1 MAVNFAEI
9 RVKGKNTMVPSVEI
23 DGRTVIVTGKWIKTA
38 AIRDEE
44 VVEGDPV
51 KNPAAFITAL
61 TKGDL
66 KADVLTFFQRPP
78 DVTPKFKYHFE
89 WDNYAAVPIT
99 TFQDWWENRLPQEAR
114 KNTRRSAKRGV
125 VVKAVPFD
133 DELAR
138 GIHKL
143 CNETPVRQG
152 RPFWHYGKD
161 FETVKREHA
170 TYLERSE
177 FIGAYFQDE
186 LIGFIKMVYVD
197 RVAVIFHILALNS
210 HYDKRPMNALI
221 TKAME
226 VCAQKGVGYFVYDK
240 YIYGNK
246 KDSSLVEFKRRNGF
260 EQINFPRYYI
270 PLTLKGR
277 IYVDLRLYRG
287 AIGLLPEPVLKRLL
301 RIRDWLN
308 KKKEESAKEK
318 TDCPPSRLASE

>member
-1 MAVNFAEI
+1 MAVDFAEI
-9 RVKGKNTMVPSVEI
+9 RVKGKNTLVPSVEI

-44 VVEGDPV
+44 VMEGELV
-51 KNPAAFITAL
+51 KNPAAFIAAL
-61 TKGDL
+61 TKGEL
-66 KADVLTFFQRPP
+66 KADVLNFFQRPP
-78 DVTPKFKYHFE
+78 DVTPKLKYHFE
-89 WDNYAAVPIT
+89 WDNYAAVAIT

-125 VVKAVPFD
+125 VVKVVSFD
-133 DELAR
+133 DGLAR

-143 CNETPVRQG
+143 CNETSVRQG

-197 RVAVIFHILALNS
+197 RVATIFHILAMNS
-210 HYDKRPMNALI
+210 HCDKRPMNALI
-221 TKAME
+221 AKAME
-226 VCAQKGVGYFVYDK
+226 VCAQKGVGYCVYGK

-277 IYVDLRLYRG
+277 IYVGLRLYRG
-287 AIGLLPEPVLKRLL
+287 AVGLLPGPVLKRLL

-308 KKKEESAKEK
+308 KRKEK
-318 TDCPPSRLASE
+318 SAEETSDCQPSRLVAE

>member
-1 MAVNFAEI
+1 MAVNFLEIRMKGKSTRVPSAEI
-9 RVKGKNTMVPSVEI
+9 ERRTM
-23 DGRTVIVTGKWIKTA
+23 IVTGKWIKTA
-38 AIRDEE
+38 AIRDEQA
-44 VVEGDPV
+44 VEGEPMEDPV
-51 KNPAAFITAL
+51 AFITTLA
-61 TKGDL
+61 KSEL

-99 TFQDWWENRLPQEAR
+99 TFQDWWDNRLPQEAR

-125 VVKAVPFD
+125 MVKAVPFD

-143 CNETPVRQG
+143 CNESPVRQG

-177 FIGAYFQDE
+177 FIGAYYQGE

-197 RVAVIFHILALNS
+197 RIAVIFHILAMNS

-226 VCAQKGVGYFVYDK
+226 VCAQKGIGYFIYDK
-240 YIYGNK
+240 YLYGNK
-246 KDSSLVEFKRRNGF
+246 KDSSLMEFKRRNGF

-277 IYVDLRLYRG
+277 IYVGLRLYRG
-287 AIGLLPEPVLKRLL
+287 PVGLLPESVLKRLL
-301 RIRDWLN
+301 QIRDWLN
-308 KKKEESAKEK
+308 RKKEKSEELSN
-318 TDCPPSRLASE
+318 DSPPSPLVPE